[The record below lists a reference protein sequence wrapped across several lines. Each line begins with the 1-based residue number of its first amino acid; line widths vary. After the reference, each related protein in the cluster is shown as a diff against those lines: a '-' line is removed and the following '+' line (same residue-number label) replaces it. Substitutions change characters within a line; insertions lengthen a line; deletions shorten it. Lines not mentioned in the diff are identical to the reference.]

1 MPPKRHASEGIAAAV
16 RKVKR
21 PAATITSADVQ
32 LSSAR
37 AQVAGN
43 IFHNTASSSHNRLST
58 GRGYGQ
64 KVVLKALAA
73 AQSTTTQQTDP
84 ATQQVNEVL
93 DTAVLSITGNNTCN
107 T

>member
-37 AQVAGN
+37 AQVAA
-43 IFHNTASSSHNRLST
+43 TSSITQPAAATIDSALVEAMTKS
-58 GRGYGQ
+58 
-64 KVVLKALAA
+64 VLKALAA